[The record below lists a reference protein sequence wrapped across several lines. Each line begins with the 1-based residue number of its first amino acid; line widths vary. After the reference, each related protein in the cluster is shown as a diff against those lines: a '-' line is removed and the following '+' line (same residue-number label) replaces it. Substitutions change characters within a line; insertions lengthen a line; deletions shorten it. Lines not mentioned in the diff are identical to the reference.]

1 MSDSDDRPSA
11 PPREPADG
19 RFSLRWTLAT
29 LVVVCVTLTACR
41 HLGASASLACVI
53 TAIVV
58 WVLTQHRLPRSAWLA
73 AYLAMSAAIALI
85 GFAAIAAHLGM

>member
-1 MSDSDDRPSA
+1 MSDSNDRPSA

-58 WVLTQHRLPRSAWLA
+58 WVLIQHRLPRGAWLA
-73 AYLAMSAAIALI
+73 AYLAMSAVI